1 MLFEVQDLVV
11 HYNKVLALKGITLQV
26 EENSIVALIGANGA
40 GKTTFL
46 RSVSGLKQR
55 TSGQIFLNGKRI
67 DEVPPHERVKMGIAH
82 VPEGRRIFPRLTVHE
97 NIMIGS
103 HTRKNTTQLR
113 TELEHVYHQFPIL
126 KARQSQAGGSLSG
139 GEQQMLAL
147 ARALMVS
154 PKLLLL
160 DEPSMGLSPIIVREI
175 AKNIINIRNTRQ
187 IGVIFVE
194 QNARLALKLS
204 EIGYVL
210 ENGAIVLQ
218 GQASMLLK
226 DDHVRKAYLGG

>member
-1 MLFEVQDLVV
+1 
-11 HYNKVLALKGITLQV
+11 
-26 EENSIVALIGANGA
+26 
-40 GKTTFL
+40 
-46 RSVSGLKQR
+46 
-55 TSGQIFLNGKRI
+55 
-67 DEVPPHERVKMGIAH
+67 
-82 VPEGRRIFPRLTVHE
+82 
-97 NIMIGS
+97 MIGS

-210 ENGAIVLQ
+210 ENGAIVLK
-218 GQASMLLK
+218 GQSSALLE

>member
-26 EENSIVALIGANGA
+26 TENSIVALIGANGA

-82 VPEGRRIFPRLTVHE
+82 VPEGRKIFPRLTVHE

-113 TELEHVYHQFPIL
+113 TELEHIYQQFPIL

-175 AKNIINIRNTRQ
+175 AKNIINIKNTRQ

-210 ENGAIVLQ
+210 ENGTIVHQ

-226 DDHVRKAYLGG
+226 DDHVRRAYLGG